1 MLTGEGEGPAFPSY
15 TGQLAGGSHALPAY
29 QGAVQL
35 YILYCIAK
43 LTLSSATPN
52 IIIYVILALATS
64 HPDNMSLKIVV
75 IS

>member
-1 MLTGEGEGPAFPSY
+1 MCFQGRGAANIPLLHGVAGWGVTR
-15 TGQLAGGSHALPAY
+15 LASLPRGGAAIH
-29 QGAVQL
+29 
-35 YILYCIAK
+35 LYCIAE

-64 HPDNMSLKIVV
+64 RPDNMSLKIVV